1 MSDHHHHS
9 PLDKILG
16 RVEDLD
22 PANLAVLVQRLARE
36 RKLLETVF
44 HVIREGILVINERG
58 IIEYAND
65 AGCRMIGLKPQDI
78 GTAILWKQ
86 LPDLARTLPFQLD
99 SLAKNT
105 TVISRELQLTYPE
118 NRYVR
123 FNLVPFTDSKEEET
137 EQQFAIILSDI
148 TEEKMSTDELIENE
162 RINSIMMLAAG
173 VAHELGNP
181 LNSLNIHLQL
191 IKRDIQKLRA
201 QNDKNKRIG
210 DAINVC
216 VDEVERLD
224 SIIIHFLEAIRPSA
238 PNLTDVNIILLLED
252 VLSFLKHELE
262 NLDVKVDLIIT
273 DLPPEVLA
281 DREQIRQSFFNVI
294 KNSMEAMTRGGSL
307 EISTKVDDEFVSIYF
322 ADTGVGIDEEDI
334 AHVFQ
339 PYYTTKPTGHGLGMM
354 IVQRIMREHGGNIG
368 IDSRKDTGTVVH
380 LQFPLKERRQKM
392 LEFSEE

>member
-1 MSDHHHHS
+1 MPDKPHHSS
-9 PLDKILG
+9 PLDKLLG
-16 RVEDLD
+16 RIEDLD

-44 HVIREGILVINERG
+44 HVIHEGILVINERG
-58 IIEYAND
+58 IIEYANT
-65 AGCRMIGLKPQDI
+65 AGYRMTGLKPQDI
-78 GTAILWKQ
+78 GSAVLWKL

-123 FNLVPFTDSKEEET
+123 FNLVPFTDSKEEEV
-137 EQQFAIILSDI
+137 EHQFAIILSDI

-181 LNSLNIHLQL
+181 LNSLNIHLL
-191 IKRDIQKLRA
+191 QKLKSE
-201 QNDKNKRIG
+201 NNSDKNERIG
-210 DAINVC
+210 NAINVC
-216 VDEVERLD
+216 VDEVARLD
-224 SIIIHFLEAIRPSA
+224 SIITHFLEAIRPST

-252 VLSFLKHELE
+252 VLSFLKHELK
-262 NLDVKVDLIIT
+262 NMDVKVDLIIT

-281 DREQIRQSFFNVI
+281 DREQIRQTFFNVI
-294 KNSMEAMTRGGSL
+294 KNSMEAMSQGGSL
-307 EISTKVDDEFVSIYF
+307 KISTQVDDEFVSIYF

-339 PYYTTKPTGHGLGMM
+339 PYYTTKATGHGLGMM
-354 IVQRIMREHGGNIG
+354 IVQRIMREHGGSIG
-368 IDSRKDTGTVVH
+368 IDSRKGTGTVVH